1 MANWER
7 READTLADAI
17 GKHRR
22 RHPHLVEDNQLLAIV
37 QVVIDESANTISTN
51 SGDVQRHRAVV
62 CAICRGS
69 QLYACDVADGWS
81 ENCALISSNTSKFGP
96 L

>member
-1 MANWER
+1 MSNWER
-7 READTLADAI
+7 RDADTLADAI

-22 RHPHLVEDNQLLAIV
+22 RNPHLVEDNQLLAIV
-37 QVVIDESANTISTN
+37 QEAVDDAANTISTN
-51 SGDVQRHRAVV
+51 AGDLRRHRALV

-69 QLYACDVADGWS
+69 QLYACDVEDGWS
-81 ENCALISSNTSKFGP
+81 ENCALICSNTSEFSP